1 MKPNAKGFDANASV
15 CLRDVERGE
24 GGRIPEDRTNAGSR
38 PRPPIISS
46 HVRAL
51 LRALSLYLCLPPYCP
66 KERAVTAAAA
76 ATVETAVKRDRIAP
90 LSLLRSPLS
99 PLFSSPQ
106 RAGGA
111 SGVDMTSIRFQRG
124 HVKKLL
130 LLPSFLPSRYRLH
143 LSQIQREGERGK
155 STLYCSREREK
166 GKL

>member
-15 CLRDVERGE
+15 CLRDVKRGE

-90 LSLLRSPLS
+90 LSPSFGLLSLLS
-99 PLFSSPQ
+99 LALCSG
-106 RAGGA
+106 RAGRA
-111 SGVDMTSIRFQRG
+111 EWT
-124 HVKKLL
+124 
-130 LLPSFLPSRYRLH
+130 
-143 LSQIQREGERGK
+143 
-155 STLYCSREREK
+155 
-166 GKL
+166 